1 MNLFNLPIEQLD
13 KELDKFLSNYTKEEL
28 LKELE
33 KCREKNEKWGV
44 VFYEKKQNNLLTE

>member
-33 KCREKNEKWGV
+33 KCREKNEK
-44 VFYEKKQNNLLTE
+44 